1 MSTFWK
7 YVCPFII
14 CSILVCEFYGQI
26 DSWTGLILI
35 VLFMILQYLS
45 LIEKQLDMTQETL
58 SNVIDLMYTS
68 EKARA
73 YEKINEMKKE
83 EEEK

>member
-1 MSTFWK
+1 MSKFWRN
-7 YVCPFII
+7 VPVILI
-14 CSILVCEFYGQI
+14 VSILICEYYGQI
-26 DSWTGLILI
+26 DSWTATTLI
-35 VLFMILQYLS
+35 VLFLILQYLS
-45 LIEKQLDMTQETL
+45 ILEDRLDGIQETL
-58 SNVIDLMYTS
+58 SAMIDLMYTS

>member
-1 MSTFWK
+1 MSKFWRN
-7 YVCPFII
+7 VPVILI
-14 CSILVCEFYGQI
+14 VSILICEFYGQI

-83 EEEK
+83 EEVK